1 MKLTLIPSNNNKI
14 FKINIFAKNFILKFY
29 TNTKHKDLF
38 QNEIFFYKNFLSL
51 QNTFIPKKYLSNSFF
66 RIGIFKFYL
75 LQKVENLT
83 HTDID
88 ICCRFIFQINK
99 NIQEY
104 KYSAIEACFKPI
116 DHIKAPLNKI
126 KNLKKKLIKNSFYYN
141 EVLILQKKYIQLYW
155 NFKKKGTN
163 FNLYKQ
169 YPKNRFI
176 ISPSDFGFH
185 NIFRINDN
193 LFFLDF
199 EHSGLDD
206 ICKLICDFY
215 FFPANNFNSD
225 FKNYFKENLI
235 HHFINIDEIQLNYEI
250 DIFLPFYKIKWETI
264 ILNKQI
270 NG

>member
-1 MKLTLIPSNNNKI
+1 MYP
-14 FKINIFAKNFILKFY
+14 INRL
-29 TNTKHKDLF
+29 
-38 QNEIFFYKNFLSL
+38 
-51 QNTFIPKKYLSNSFF
+51 
-66 RIGIFKFYL
+66 
-75 LQKVENLT
+75 
-83 HTDID
+83 
-88 ICCRFIFQINK
+88 
-99 NIQEY
+99 
-104 KYSAIEACFKPI
+104 
-116 DHIKAPLNKI
+116 
-126 KNLKKKLIKNSFYYN
+126 
-141 EVLILQKKYIQLYW
+141 
-155 NFKKKGTN
+155 
-163 FNLYKQ
+163 
-169 YPKNRFI
+169 I

-225 FKNYFKENLI
+225 LKNYFKENLI
-235 HHFINIDEIQLNYEI
+235 NYFCNKDEIQLNYEI